1 MGHRNSTFRCP
12 CLKISAT
19 FHNARYCI
27 IQIIVVPLHRNLVKS
42 VD

>member
-12 CLKISAT
+12 CLKIRTT

-27 IQIIVVPLHRNLVKS
+27 CEIIVVTLQRNLNNYA
-42 VD
+42 